1 MTRNLLA
8 ELLMLAGLLVMVAG
22 LWSLFRP
29 LGIIAGGALLF
40 FLGAQFVHVGSVRR
54 PSTGG

>member
-8 ELLMLAGLLVMVAG
+8 EFLMLAGLIIVVAG
-22 LWSLFRP
+22 LWTFSRA
-29 LGIIAGGALLF
+29 LGLIAGGALLT
-40 FLGAQFVHVGSVRR
+40 FLGAQFVTVTVRR

>member
-8 ELLMLAGLLVMVAG
+8 EFLMLAGLVIVVVG
-22 LWSLFRP
+22 LWTFSRA
-29 LGIIAGGALLF
+29 LGLIAGGALLT
-40 FLGAQFVHVGSVRR
+40 FLGAQFVQVTVRR